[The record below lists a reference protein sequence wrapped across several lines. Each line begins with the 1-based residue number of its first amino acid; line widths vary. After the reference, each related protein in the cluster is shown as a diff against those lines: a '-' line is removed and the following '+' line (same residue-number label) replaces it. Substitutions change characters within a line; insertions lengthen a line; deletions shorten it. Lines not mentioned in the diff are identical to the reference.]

1 RILKFCRRHACLH
14 SAFIAL
20 RPSYR
25 QFRTSGCV
33 VVLTRPWR
41 TFIQHHGN
49 VTAERG
55 LNLHRDLRR
64 NKSRRPIDVILEMH
78 ALLCDLAEFHERKN
92 LVAAAICQNRPI
104 PIHKAVQSIKV
115 PNYVESWSDKQVI
128 SIPENDLSVEFAK
141 LARADSLDAALGSD
155 RHERRRREHAVSRC

>member
-1 RILKFCRRHACLH
+1 AFASLPPSCR
-14 SAFIAL
+14 
-20 RPSYR
+20 
-25 QFRTSGCV
+25 QVRTSGV
-33 VVLTRPWR
+33 LVALTRTWR
-41 TFIQHHGN
+41 TFIQHQGN

-55 LNLHRDLRR
+55 LNLHRYLRR

-115 PNYVESWSDKQVI
+115 PNYVESWSDTQVI
-128 SIPENDLSVEFAK
+128 SIAEHDLSGEFAL
-141 LARADSLDAALGSD
+141 LARG
-155 RHERRRREHAVSRC
+155 VGV